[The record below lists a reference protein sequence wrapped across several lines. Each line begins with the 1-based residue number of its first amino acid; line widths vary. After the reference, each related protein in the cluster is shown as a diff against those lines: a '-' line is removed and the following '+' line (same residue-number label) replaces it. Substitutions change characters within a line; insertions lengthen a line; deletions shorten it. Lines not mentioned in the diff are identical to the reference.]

1 MFMYIGNNMYRI
13 DDSNLMKEKL
23 FFLQNK
29 TWNIKKENLYVCERE
44 HVYAYTTVSSCS
56 HVHRYVI
63 CNRSHYTGLLY
74 GNSWA

>member
-29 TWNIKKENLYVCERE
+29 TWNIKKENLFVC
-44 HVYAYTTVSSCS
+44 V
-56 HVHRYVI
+56 
-63 CNRSHYTGLLY
+63 
-74 GNSWA
+74 

>member
-1 MFMYIGNNMYRI
+1 MYIGNNMYRI

-23 FFLQNK
+23 FFFK
-29 TWNIKKENLYVCERE
+29 TKPGTLRKRICLYVCERE
-44 HVYAYTTVSSCS
+44 HVYAYTTVSSCL